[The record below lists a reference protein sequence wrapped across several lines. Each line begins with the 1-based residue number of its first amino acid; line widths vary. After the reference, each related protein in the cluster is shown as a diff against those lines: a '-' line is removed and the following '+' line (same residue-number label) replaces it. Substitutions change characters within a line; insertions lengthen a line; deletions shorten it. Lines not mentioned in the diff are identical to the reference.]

1 MDPVKGV
8 SNNPISLPN
17 IGKSENGKE
26 SDFLETL
33 KAYYHHVD
41 KEIKEADLKA
51 QEFAVGKRHDLH
63 EIMIASAKADLSFRL
78 LSQIRNKLLE
88 AYKEIMR
95 MAF

>member
-1 MDPVKGV
+1 
-8 SNNPISLPN
+8 
-17 IGKSENGKE
+17 
-26 SDFLETL
+26 LETL
-33 KAYYHHVD
+33 KTYYHQVD
-41 KEIKEADLKA
+41 KEIKEADLKT

-78 LSQIRNKLLE
+78 LSQVRNKLLE